1 MSTWPEERLTVIG
14 RTNFRNSRRVF
25 GIKQAD
31 RRHHIYA
38 IGKTG
43 TGKSSLLETMVRQDI
58 SASQGLAL
66 FDPHGD
72 LVERVLAWMPEER
85 RKDLIYFNAPDAS
98 APLGFNPLETVPP
111 GKRAL
116 AASGMLGVF
125 KKIWADSWGPR
136 LEHILRN

>member
-1 MSTWPEERLTVIG
+1 MPTWPEERLTIVG

-31 RRHHIYA
+31 RRHHMYI

-58 SASQGLAL
+58 GAGQGLAL

-72 LVERVLAWMPEER
+72 LVERVLAGLPEER
-85 RKDLIYFNAPDAS
+85 KKDLVYFNAPDAS
-98 APLGFNPLETVPP
+98 RPLGFNPLERVAPA
-111 GKRAL
+111 K
-116 AASGMLGVF
+116 
-125 KKIWADSWGPR
+125 
-136 LEHILRN
+136 